1 VLREAISS
9 VASQGTGWNQREIIH
24 FRKLGQHM
32 IKVIVFEKHIEKRT
46 SGEMFT
52 ENKFQISRQ
61 RQHTKGFSLL
71 FIFLELTDKQQQFT

>member
-1 VLREAISS
+1 MSS
-9 VASQGTGWNQREIIH
+9 VARQVTGWNQREMIH

-52 ENKFQISRQ
+52 EKKFESTEKDNTQKYFHYCS
-61 RQHTKGFSLL
+61 FFWS
-71 FIFLELTDKQQQFT
+71 